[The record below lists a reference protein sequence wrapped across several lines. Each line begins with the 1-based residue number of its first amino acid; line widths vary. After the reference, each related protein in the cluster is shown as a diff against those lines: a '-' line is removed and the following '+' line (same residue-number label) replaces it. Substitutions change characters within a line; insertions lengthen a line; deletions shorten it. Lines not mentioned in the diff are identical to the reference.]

1 MKRGSVVMYKTGCF
15 FMHLAGALIL
25 INLYLLPFY
34 QFMHS
39 QGIEPLTLAL
49 TAYLI
54 VIFDI

>member
-1 MKRGSVVMYKTGCF
+1 
-15 FMHLAGALIL
+15 MHLAGALIQ